1 MAHLLCV
8 EDRIMH
14 ISLVE
19 DIVPGHMAA
28 LVARPSLHKPAVLIL
43 CEPAKKRQVMRRGL
57 ELVSVR
63 RRAE

>member
-1 MAHLLCV
+1 
-8 EDRIMH
+8 MH